1 MSNNILNDISKVY
14 FEQVVESA
22 VPGQPAERLGAVT
35 AIPKSEQ
42 DAARQRTLAKAAAI
56 RAKKGIKEATKAKP
70 DYLDFDN
77 DGNKKEPM
85 KKALNDKAK
94 QQVKEAKKANDG
106 NLANNYPPYDKVTR
120 GDVIAG
126 RLGKDEMGGKK
137 KVTKEGYSNWRHDLS
152 EVMDDTSN
160 LNSSEK
166 PKVTEKKVNNTIK
179 INPSFNDGM
188 KESIE
193 SLGGELLEMVEI
205 EEEYITEE
213 IEIATEYFYKEGL
226 NEDGIDI
233 LIEKLGLEEF
243 VNFVSDLSE
252 EYILTE
258 ASETRLQKMAAKK
271 NKILV
276 GPKGSKPQS
285 TTKAAIKKM
294 GGITKKIGSS
304 QKPSSTISKERKVA
318 VKTAVAKQPD
328 KKPVRDAIARGI
340 LGAVNAY
347 KAGMERHKAAT
358 ATASRLAKETGK
370 TIGKAAKGAGHVAKE
385 FSSGVKATGTAAKK
399 VKTAVVGEEI
409 TSKTSK
415 EKMIGDFVHSKNDK
429 FSSDSKKERIRR
441 ALGAWYGMHK
451 EATTPT
457 SAVQN
462 QTQQIQQPDPVA
474 QARQKQLVQIQKKQ
488 TMDRMLQLNK
498 GVPVTSESSEDSARD
513 SAMERGGMG
522 ANPRQSYKPNTT
534 PSKKRT
540 PEEIKQREKEVMDTV
555 RQRITAQYG
564 KAALM

>member
-1 MSNNILNDISKVY
+1 MSNNILNDISSVY
-14 FEQVVESA
+14 MEQVASA
-22 VPGQPAERLGAVT
+22 V
-35 AIPKSEQ
+35 
-42 DAARQRTLAKAAAI
+42 D
-56 RAKKGIKEATKAKP
+56 EATKAKP
-70 DYLDFDN
+70 DYLDFDS
-77 DGNKKEPM
+77 DGNEKEPM
-85 KKALNDKAK
+85 KKALKDKAK
-94 QQVKEAKKANDG
+94 QKVEEAKKANDG
-106 NLANNYPPYDKVTR
+106 NLANNYPPYGKVTR

-126 RLGKDEMGGKK
+126 RLGRDQMGGKK
-137 KVTKEGYSNWRHDLS
+137 KVTKEGYSNWRFDLS

-160 LNSSEK
+160 LNSSGNS
-166 PKVTEKKVNNTIK
+166 KVKEKKVNNTIK
-179 INPSFNDGM
+179 INPSLNAGM

-370 TIGKAAKGAGHVAKE
+370 TIGKASKGVGHVAKE
-385 FSSGVKATGTAAKK
+385 FGSGVTATGTAAKK

-409 TSKTSK
+409 TPKTS
-415 EKMIGDFVHSKNDK
+415 ED
-429 FSSDSKKERIRR
+429 
-441 ALGAWYGMHK
+441 
-451 EATTPT
+451 
-457 SAVQN
+457 QN
-462 QTQQIQQPDPVA
+462 KTQQIQKPDPVA

-498 GVPVTSESSEDSARD
+498 GFPVTSESSEDSARD

-540 PEEIKQREKEVMDTV
+540 PEEIKASNDKVMDV
-555 RQRITAQYG
+555 IRKRITAQYG